1 MINTDNINKKK
12 ISNQIFKKIGISNK
26 YTDIITED
34 LIDILKIL
42 IKKRKINIKNFGTF
56 KLLKKKPRF
65 GRNPKNSKIYE
76 IKARKALSFISS
88 KKLSLL
94 VNKD

>member
-56 KLLKKKPRF
+56 KLLKKKPRL
-65 GRNPKNSKIYE
+65 GRNPKDGKIYE